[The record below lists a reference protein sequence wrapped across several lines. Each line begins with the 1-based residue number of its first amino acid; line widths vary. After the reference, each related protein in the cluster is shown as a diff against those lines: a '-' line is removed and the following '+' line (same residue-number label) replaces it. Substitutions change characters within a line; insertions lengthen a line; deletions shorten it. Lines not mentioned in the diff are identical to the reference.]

1 MVDINSNATTVQI
14 PPFYDAQPFEEA
26 IAHGH
31 GNVAFTHDNEV
42 LYFAD
47 QGGDDGWV
55 LSEAHCMCCITDFLS
70 DRCCARRLDP
80 IAWML
85 GRSLKSV
92 SDFVHSDSLAEAS
105 SFASC

>member
-1 MVDINSNATTVQI
+1 MVDINSNATAVQI

-47 QGGDDGWV
+47 QGGDDG
-55 LSEAHCMCCITDFLS
+55 
-70 DRCCARRLDP
+70 
-80 IAWML
+80 
-85 GRSLKSV
+85 
-92 SDFVHSDSLAEAS
+92 
-105 SFASC
+105 